1 MSDSVSTMST
11 TVVDPPSAELR
22 GGAESAARHTL
33 WGLEPSQLHARFWAA
48 RGIQVVR
55 QGQRSEVVPHAELYL
70 LADPRTMCLFR
81 IGDVIE
87 QLAWLDCEVMFVRIS
102 EARDHGYREM
112 VVTNDDGQ
120 FVKFRRDYGGGDKRL
135 ARVAFTTEV
144 DVARLWQGCGDVR
157 EAWRMLRRRIP
168 QRERW
173 TTSVKGTVY
182 DRKEP
187 AEVARFMRDLV
198 GTWREP
204 SATIAGIRE
213 VADGVWAPDGTRLGS
228 DAAYHGSLW
237 IGAGRELPKG
247 SAPVGPA
254 VLWDAPEARPV
265 PADIQWLELEP
276 TQMPVFH
283 RPEPKAELSL
293 LAKRG
298 FDIVFS
304 GLVLLVTV
312 PLYPLIMLAIYM
324 NDPGPIFF
332 SHTRQ
337 GKGGKEFPC
346 HKFRSMR
353 TDADEI
359 KKKIMAMNKADGPQF
374 FIENDPRVTSVGRIL
389 RKTQLDEFP
398 QFWNV
403 LKGDMSIVGPRPS
416 PHSENQY
423 CPPWREARLSVKPG
437 VTGLWQVKRTRAT
450 GADFQEW
457 IKYDIEYVERQSF
470 WLDLWI
476 IWRTIVLTIKGV
488 MKS

>member
-1 MSDSVSTMST
+1 MST
-11 TVVDPPSAELR
+11 TLADPPSTELR
-22 GGAESAARHTL
+22 TGSDANQRHTL
-33 WGLEPSQLHARFWAA
+33 WGLEPAQLHARFWAA

-81 IGDVIE
+81 ISDVIE
-87 QLAWLDCEVMFVRIS
+87 QLAWLDCEVMFVRINES
-102 EARDHGYREM
+102 RDHGYREM
-112 VVTNDDGQ
+112 VVTDHQGK

-135 ARVAFTTEV
+135 ARVAFTTEI
-144 DVARLWQGCGDVR
+144 DVARLWQSCTDAR
-157 EAWRMLRRRIP
+157 EGWKMLRRRIP

-173 TTSVKGTVY
+173 TMSVKGSVY
-182 DRKEP
+182 DRKNS
-187 AEVARFMRDLV
+187 AELAKFVRDLV
-198 GTWREP
+198 QTWREP
-204 SATIAGIRE
+204 SATIAGISE
-213 VADGVWAPDGTRLGS
+213 IADGVWGPAGATLPPGER
-228 DAAYHGSLW
+228 YHGRLW
-237 IGAGRELPKG
+237 IGAGRELPQG
-247 SAPVGPA
+247 VAPVGPG
-254 VLWDAPEARPV
+254 VLWDSPEARPV
-265 PADIQWLELEP
+265 PADIQWLELQP
-276 TQMPVFH
+276 TEMPVFH
-283 RPEPKAELSL
+283 RPAPKAELSL
-293 LAKRG
+293 LAKRA

-304 GLVLLVTV
+304 LIALACTL
-312 PLYPLIMLAIYM
+312 PLYPFIMAAIYL
-324 NDPGPIFF
+324 NNPGPIFF

-353 TDADEI
+353 TDAEEI

-374 FIENDPRVTSVGRIL
+374 FIEKDPRVTSVGRIL
-389 RKTQLDEFP
+389 RKTQLDEIP

-403 LKGDMSIVGPRPS
+403 LKGQMSIVGPRPS

-450 GADFQEW
+450 GSDFQEW

-470 WLDLWI
+470 MLDMWI